1 MNLTVSVYKILSVV
15 SGWIEA
21 MRVALLVRVYG
32 IDKNEKPPAPWRKRE
47 GLPDPGLW
55 PTTRLSR
62 VGGNVEERIPR
73 QVMIVGKQKVGPVR
87 PVPAKL
93 DMDPYVAIAS
103 PVTEEEAYA
112 RLRKCLES
120 K

>member
-1 MNLTVSVYKILSVV
+1 MNLTVSMYKLLNVV
-15 SGWIEA
+15 SGWVENVRLNLLA
-21 MRVALLVRVYG
+21 RVWG
-32 IDKNEKPPAPWRKRE
+32 IDQNVKPPAPWRKRE
-47 GLPDPGLW
+47 GLPDPGHW
-55 PTTRLSR
+55 PEA
-62 VGGNVEERIPR
+62 VESKNGKFKYP
-73 QVMIVGKQKVGPVR
+73 VFLTGKQKVGPVR

-93 DMDPYVAIAS
+93 DVDPYVAIAP